1 MFNVNFLNN
10 YYAKLCHEL
19 FELFNQ
25 KKKKNMLSNS
35 FRESTYLAVG
45 TGTLVNT
52 GVFLFLKVFDTTN
65 DLKWLISNGKNYRS
79 LLNFSNRI
87 KENYFF

>member
-1 MFNVNFLNN
+1 MFNVSFLNN

-19 FELFNQ
+19 LELFNQ
-25 KKKKNMLSNS
+25 KKKKMLSNS
-35 FRESTYLAVG
+35 FRESTYLVVG

-79 LLNFSNRI
+79 LLNFSSRI
-87 KENYFF
+87 KGNYFF